1 VTRKRGDALVAIE
14 RQRGSFGVSLGG
26 ILAIGG
32 FAAALWYFFGYL
44 GSVGWGPPGTE
55 AYVVYERANRLASV
69 PLLVHL
75 AGWTVLVRDR
85 AWRRVAAIGALGSL
99 MMLAGNVGEF
109 WIFSGESYTS
119 VARNVS
125 WMTFLLGTLAAVVG
139 LVALVVR
146 RLVVRAAAS
155 GISEILEWAKWTLE
169 PSGGKGWS
177 IPPSLTLL
185 YV

>member
-1 VTRKRGDALVAIE
+1 MATRSHAHPPGDPARRYDDGRTETNLT
-14 RQRGSFGVSLGG
+14 RLGG

-32 FAAALWYFFGYL
+32 FAATLSYFFGYL

-69 PLLVHL
+69 PLLVHV
-75 AGWTVLVRDR
+75 AGWTLLVRDR

-109 WIFSGESYTS
+109 WISSGESYAS

-139 LVALVVR
+139 LVALAVR
-146 RLVVRAAAS
+146 RLVVHAAAS
-155 GISEILEWAKWTLE
+155 GPAR
-169 PSGGKGWS
+169 
-177 IPPSLTLL
+177 
-185 YV
+185 